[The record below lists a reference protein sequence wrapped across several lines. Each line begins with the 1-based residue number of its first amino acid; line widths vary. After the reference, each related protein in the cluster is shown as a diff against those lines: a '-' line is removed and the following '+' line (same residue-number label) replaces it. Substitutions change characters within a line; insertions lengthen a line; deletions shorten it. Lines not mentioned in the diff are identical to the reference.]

1 MQKLSVKLRELS
13 NDLTYVM
20 TLNNSADPLMSAS
33 LKQSLSE
40 TLRVSERL
48 CLIFEALSEGCFAY
62 MSYL

>member
-1 MQKLSVKLRELS
+1 
-13 NDLTYVM
+13 
-20 TLNNSADPLMSAS
+20 MSAS

-40 TLRVSERL
+40 TLRASERL